1 MFRRLLS
8 PKLLFAIA
16 AIFAFPAFIYSQD
29 GPPPPRDQ
37 RPRNADRPN
46 LLTQLGLSPEQVQQ
60 FRRLNAEHRPQ
71 MNEAQRRMR
80 EANRELDMVIYADT
94 VSESLVNTKLKAFQ
108 DAQAEITRL
117 RFGNELAIRK
127 ILTQEQLVR
136 FREMRRR
143 FAEMRDAEM
152 RQGRNNNGDGSRP
165 RSNQLKRA
173 IRQDRAIN

>member
-1 MFRRLLS
+1 
-8 PKLLFAIA
+8 
-16 AIFAFPAFIYSQD
+16 
-29 GPPPPRDQ
+29 
-37 RPRNADRPN
+37 
-46 LLTQLGLSPEQVQQ
+46 
-60 FRRLNAEHRPQ
+60 

-80 EANRELDMVIYADT
+80 EANRELDMAIYADT